1 VNFRFILLLS
11 LLLFAWAANV
21 RPSAAQGC
29 PTDAHV
35 IDTDRPDETNSP
47 LVVPVGSFQVE
58 DGVAWTAEDRSN
70 VFDAAETRLRLGIA
84 ECLELVLDTPTYF
97 YAIDGHAPSGFNDVV
112 LSFKWQLP
120 RFYGFTFAPAGGV
133 TFPSGSHEISGR
145 GYSPFL
151 PGIVVARHSRRL
163 GRRQHVHALLV
174 HQLAPRKIPPS
185 HPPSKFARSNSALVR
200 RCFPR
205 IRRRLSSA
213 LAADSQVI
221 DAGATWQIA
230 RLQQVDSQFRVRPQ
244 LAPPRITSSASAIR
258 FVSTICSE
266 RLARYAVVATITL
279 PSGPRSERV
288 RRSVSHHPEGR
299 NRPIARNYQ

>member
-1 VNFRFILLLS
+1 MNYRFILLLS

-21 RPSAAQGC
+21 RQAAAQGC

-151 PGIVVARHSRRL
+151 QESWSRAIRDGWGVASMFS
-163 GRRQHVHALLV
+163 V
-174 HQLAPRKIPPS
+174 
-185 HPPSKFARSNSALVR
+185 FWFTARSSQNPTFEPTFEINRTL
-200 RCFPR
+200 
-205 IRRRLSSA
+205 LSSG
-213 LAADSQVI
+213 AAFLEYVGDYPEHAQSSQVI
-221 DAGATWQIA
+221 DAGATWRIA
-230 RLQQVDSQFRVRPQ
+230 RLQQVDFHFGFGLTSDSPDHFFGFGYSFR
-244 LAPPRITSSASAIR
+244 LDDL
-258 FVSTICSE
+258 F
-266 RLARYAVVATITL
+266 
-279 PSGPRSERV
+279 
-288 RRSVSHHPEGR
+288 
-299 NRPIARNYQ
+299 

>member
-1 VNFRFILLLS
+1 MNYRFILLLS

-120 RFYGFTFAPAGGV
+120 RFLRIYFRPRWWR
-133 TFPSGSHEISGR
+133 HI
-145 GYSPFL
+145 PFGQ
-151 PGIVVARHSRRL
+151 P
-163 GRRQHVHALLV
+163 
-174 HQLAPRKIPPS
+174 
-185 HPPSKFARSNSALVR
+185 
-200 RCFPR
+200 
-205 IRRRLSSA
+205 
-213 LAADSQVI
+213 
-221 DAGATWQIA
+221 
-230 RLQQVDSQFRVRPQ
+230 
-244 LAPPRITSSASAIR
+244 
-258 FVSTICSE
+258 
-266 RLARYAVVATITL
+266 
-279 PSGPRSERV
+279 
-288 RRSVSHHPEGR
+288 
-299 NRPIARNYQ
+299 